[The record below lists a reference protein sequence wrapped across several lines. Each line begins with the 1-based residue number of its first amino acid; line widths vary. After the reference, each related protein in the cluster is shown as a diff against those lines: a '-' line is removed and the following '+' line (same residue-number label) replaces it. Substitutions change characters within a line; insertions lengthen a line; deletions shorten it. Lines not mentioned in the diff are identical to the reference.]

1 LNTNYMKAP
10 NATPK
15 NNAFIKSTLIILVLL
30 FVSLCSR
37 AQDEL
42 AFPFKG
48 GSEVMS
54 KFFRDSVALTP
65 DIIQKK
71 ATGTVI
77 FKFSADQQGNIS
89 KLVIYYADD
98 YSLTPPLIDALKKS
112 GHQWVIPPH
121 EKSHDFVIPFTV
133 YFNLPANPGSQLMND
148 FYSFY
153 TQRHQILSLNQ
164 VPMNDAT
171 LLPTMV
177 VTYDVQ

>member
-89 KLVIYYADD
+89 KHAAAYRRAEKVR
-98 YSLTPPLIDALKKS
+98 PPMGD
-112 GHQWVIPPH
+112 PP
-121 EKSHDFVIPFTV
+121 
-133 YFNLPANPGSQLMND
+133 A
-148 FYSFY
+148 
-153 TQRHQILSLNQ
+153 
-164 VPMNDAT
+164 
-171 LLPTMV
+171 
-177 VTYDVQ
+177 